1 MSELIKRFF
10 TSIILVSLLLLSII
24 NIYVLTAVL
33 IIFFYQIIYEFY
45 FLLKK
50 NIKYNEKSK
59 LYLLITLAVIYIGYF
74 NIKIFIIF
82 LNNNSSELLLL
93 YFIIITCIFTDIGGY
108 IFGKIFKGKKLTKI
122 SPNKTYSGLIGSFIL
137 SLIFT
142 IIFFKN
148 YLDIEMII
156 LMSFVISS
164 VSQIGDIFISYLKR
178 KARVKDTGKI
188 LPGHGGILDRL
199 DGLIFALPFGFFIF
213 KILWIKK

>member
-10 TSIILVSLLLLSII
+10 TSIILILLLLLSII
-24 NIYVLTAVL
+24 NIYVLTIVL

-45 FLLKK
+45 FLIKK
-50 NIKYNEKSK
+50 NIKYNEKLK
-59 LYLLITLAVIYIGYF
+59 LYLLIILTVIYIGFF

-93 YFIIITCIFTDIGGY
+93 YFIITTCIFTDIGGY

-148 YLDIEMII
+148 YFDIETII

-178 KARVKDTGKI
+178 KAKIKDTGKI

-213 KILWIKK
+213 KIL